1 MRVKELLQ
9 QLGVTQKDLAEKLGM
24 TQTGLSLA
32 ISDDGNPPLKR
43 LRQIADA
50 LDVSIADLF
59 SDEIASDKLV
69 AFIHCKGNSHTPTTI
84 DQIMAVLKEWNER
97 ELHLSCHRQISN
109 KINERFNEDESVQ
122 QALEIICK
130 HLGYCLEC
138 ESKKNK

>member
-50 LDVSIADLF
+50 LGVSVVDLF
-59 SDEIASDKLV
+59 SDEAEVGKMV
-69 AFIHCKGNSHTPTTI
+69 AFLHFKGKSHTPTTLEE
-84 DQIMAVLKEWNER
+84 IMLLLKEWEEQEFHKQCQHHNFEHIR
-97 ELHLSCHRQISN
+97 EKYVGN
-109 KINERFNEDESVQ
+109 KEIQKLMDELC
-122 QALEIICK
+122 ALVGCDIK
-130 HLGYCLEC
+130 RK
-138 ESKKNK
+138 S